1 MKNFKRKKNL
11 LIVLAILLTVVG
23 LGIITLTLMGILPSL
38 LALIIPFIVL
48 IILKIGKDVDVL
60 VDMMFLMEII
70 ELSEEMKEDI
80 NQIKNKNYEKKN

>member
-80 NQIKNKNYEKKN
+80 NQIKNKK